1 MKALVQEE
9 TTPSL
14 RIAPL
19 LDVVFLLLIFF
30 LVATTF
36 YEAEKDLLV
45 KLAEASAG
53 KERIKTPTTIIVNIR
68 QSGII
73 VIDQRIHSLE
83 QLENLLTTTK
93 RQTPDVIV
101 VVRCDKLA
109 FHKYFVSVLNVCEK
123 VGVSG
128 VAVATTP
135 VEL

>member
-1 MKALVQEE
+1 MKVLVQEE
-9 TTPSL
+9 VAPGL

-45 KLAEASAG
+45 KLAEATTG
-53 KERIKTPTTIIVNIR
+53 KERVKTPTTIIVNIR

-73 VIDQRIHSLE
+73 VVDQRIYSLE
-83 QLENLLTTTK
+83 QLENLLATTR
-93 RQTPDVIV
+93 RQGADVIV
-101 VVRCDKLA
+101 VIRCDKLA
-109 FHKYFVSVLNVCEK
+109 FHKHFVSVLNVCEK
-123 VGVSG
+123 VGVRG

-135 VEL
+135 VE